1 MRPGPRNC
9 KRSMVGTAPF
19 DRPYVG
25 RFAPSPTG
33 DLHFGSMI
41 AAVGSYLQAR
51 TMGGTWRVR
60 IEDLDPPRE
69 VPGAAARQLQTLAR
83 FGLRPD
89 GAVER
94 QSQLQSRYQRVLET
108 LLKRGDAFFCA
119 CARKDL
125 PASGIYPGTC
135 RLGTPAD
142 RPARSIRFRV
152 SDDDVVFDD
161 AIQGAQ
167 RHNPARQC
175 GDFVIRRADGLVA
188 YQLAV
193 VVDDGIAGI
202 SEVVRGAD
210 LIDST
215 ARQIQLQRALALP
228 QPAYAHLPLIVDAK
242 GRKLSKS
249 QGDDPID
256 RLPAA
261 GALRL
266 VLRALGH
273 EPPRGVQTLDAIWHW
288 AERNWKL
295 SVVPAGPISI
305 AVQGSDDGDYTRIHD
320 IAQQI

>member
-9 KRSMVGTAPF
+9 KRSMARTAPF

-25 RFAPSPTG
+25 RFAPTPTG

-51 TMGGTWRVR
+51 EMGGAWRVR
-60 IEDLDPPRE
+60 VEDLDPPRE
-69 VPGAAARQLQTLAR
+69 VPGAAERQLRTLAR
-83 FGLRPD
+83 FGLVPD

-94 QSQLQSRYQRVLET
+94 QSQLQHRYQRVLDR
-108 LLKRGDAFFCA
+108 LLKRGDAFLCA
-119 CARKDL
+119 CTRKDL

-135 RLGTPAD
+135 RQGAPAD

-152 SDDDVVFDD
+152 SDDDIVFDD
-161 AIQGAQ
+161 GVQGVQ

-193 VVDDGIAGI
+193 VVDDGAAGV

-215 ARQIQLQRALALP
+215 ARQIQLQRALDLP

-256 RLPAA
+256 RLAPPQ
-261 GALRL
+261 ALRL

-273 EPPRGVQTLDAIWHW
+273 EPPRSARTLDSIWRW
-288 AERNWKL
+288 ATRNWNL
-295 SVVPAGPISI
+295 SQVPPGPISI
-305 AVQGSDDGDYTRIHD
+305 AVQGSGGGDYTRLQD